1 MNVATSVL
9 SRLHPVSDR
18 RHLSAPAISST
29 PGRRRILIVEDE
41 APIRELLRLHL
52 SLAGFDIEEVAEGT
66 AALERARTEKFD
78 LIVLDVMVPGLDGI
92 TLCRAIRAQSVNRA
106 SAVLML
112 TARTSESDKVL
123 GLESG
128 ADDYLTKP
136 FSIREMVARV
146 GAILRR
152 NERIDAPSGAPAS
165 RHVRS
170 RDVTLDR
177 ERREAIVRGQVVE
190 LTRQEFDLFYL
201 LAARPGI
208 VFSRTALLTKVWPDD
223 TYVTERTVDTV
234 ISRLRRKVEHDA
246 QNPELILT
254 AWGVGYKFVD
264 VE

>member
-9 SRLHPVSDR
+9 SRLHPVPDR
-18 RHLSAPAISST
+18 RHLPAPAIAPKT
-29 PGRRRILIVEDE
+29 ARRRILLVEDE

-52 SLAGFDIEEVAEGT
+52 SLAGFDIEEVWEGT

-92 TLCRAIRAQSVNRA
+92 TLCRAIRAQTVNMA
-106 SAVLML
+106 SAVLIL
-112 TARTSESDKVL
+112 TARGSESDKVL

-152 NERIDAPSGAPAS
+152 NERVETPAPGVP
-165 RHVRS
+165 RHIRG
-170 RDVTLDR
+170 RDVTLDP
-177 ERREAIVRGQVVE
+177 ERREAVVRGAVVE
-190 LTRQEFDLFYL
+190 LTKQEFDLFYL

-208 VFSRTALLTKVWPDD
+208 VFSRTSLLTRVWTDD

-246 QNPELILT
+246 QHPQLILT